1 MERPAG
7 IGVRMLDGPGD
18 PAYWMPMPFAA
29 LVSLSCATLVLNLL
43 AFMTVAAVLPELI
56 RAWALSSTEA
66 GWLGGSFFA
75 GYVAAVPLV
84 MGLSDRIQP
93 KLLFVA
99 GAMTG
104 AVASFGFAL
113 MADGLWSGIAFR
125 LLTGVG
131 VAGTYMPAL
140 KCLADSLEEPRRSRA
155 TSYYTS
161 VFALGTALSIWA
173 GGAAAEWLDW
183 RWAFGLAGA
192 GHIAGL
198 VLGLAVL
205 PTGNASAAGGA
216 RHMLDF
222 RPVFRNGPAM
232 RNVLVYFT
240 HTWEVFALRVWGVTF
255 LVFVEAHQGRQ
266 FAVSPVTIAMLIALA
281 GVPASMGFGELA
293 ARWDRRKAMMAL
305 MAASVATGTVVGLS
319 AGWPLWAVF
328 ALVILFGM
336 TCYGDTGAVTAG
348 TVALAEP
355 HLRGAT
361 MAVHAAVGF
370 LGGVAGPLAVG
381 VTLDAAGGIGSAT
394 GWFWA
399 FLVMAGGSAAGA
411 VLMAGAKSRR

>member
-1 MERPAG
+1 M
-7 IGVRMLDGPGD
+7 
-18 PAYWMPMPFAA
+18 AYWIAMPFAA
-29 LVSLSCATLVLNLL
+29 LVIASCATLVLNLL

-56 RAWALSSTEA
+56 RAWSLSSTEA

-84 MGLSDRIQP
+84 MGLSDRIPP
-93 KLLFVA
+93 KRLFIA
-99 GAMTG
+99 GALTG
-104 AVASFGFAL
+104 AAASLGFAL
-113 MADGLWSGIAFR
+113 LADGLWSGIAFR

-131 VAGTYMPAL
+131 IAGTYMPAL
-140 KCLADSLEEPRRSRA
+140 KCLADSLEEPQRSRA

-183 RWAFGLAGA
+183 RWAFGVAGA
-192 GHIAGL
+192 GNLVGL
-198 VLGLAVL
+198 LVGWAVL
-205 PTGNASAAGGA
+205 PTGNTDHAAGP
-216 RHMLDF
+216 RHALDF

-240 HTWEVFALRVWGVTF
+240 HTWEVFALRVWIVTF
-255 LVFVEAHQGRQ
+255 LVFVEGFRGSA
-266 FAVSPVTIAMLIALA
+266 FAISPVTIAMCVALV
-281 GVPASMGFGELA
+281 GVPASMAFGEIA
-293 ARWDRRKAMMAL
+293 ARRNRRTAMIAL
-305 MAASVATGTVVGLS
+305 MCASVVVGVVLGLS
-319 AGWPLWAVF
+319 SGWPLWAIVGL
-328 ALVILFGM
+328 ALLFGV

-355 HLRGAT
+355 SLRGAT

-381 VTLDAAGGIGSAT
+381 VTLDLTGGIGSAT
-394 GWFWA
+394 AWFWA
-399 FLVMAGGSAAGA
+399 FVVMAAGSAAGA
-411 VLMAGAKSRR
+411 ILMLGARPAR